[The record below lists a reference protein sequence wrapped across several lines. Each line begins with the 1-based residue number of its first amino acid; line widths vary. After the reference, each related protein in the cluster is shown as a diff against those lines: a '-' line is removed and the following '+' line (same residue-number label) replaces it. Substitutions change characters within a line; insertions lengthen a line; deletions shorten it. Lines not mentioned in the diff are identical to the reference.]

1 MEIKASDVAK
11 LRQMTGAGMM
21 DCKKALVEA
30 EGDFNRAQEIIREK
44 GKLVAAKRSDRE
56 TTEGKVV
63 ALVNADNT
71 KAIITALGCETD
83 FVAKNAEFQELAGN
97 IAKAALENFPAD
109 LAGLM
114 ACSFNGQTV
123 EDAITQQTGKSG
135 EKHAVPFYASIEAP
149 YIASY
154 MHVINGKLA
163 AIVGFNKVVAPEVGK
178 GIAMQVA
185 SMNPVALD
193 AESVPQEVI
202 NNELAVA
209 VEKTKEELVLKAV
222 EAALKKAGINPSHV
236 DSEDH
241 IESNMAKGWISAE
254 DAAKA
259 REIKATVAAEKTAG
273 LGAEEAKIQNIAKG
287 RLGKFFKENTLV
299 EQVYQMGDGKQTV
312 KEFLASIDKDVKVV
326 AFKRFS
332 LND

>member
-71 KAIITALGCETD
+71 KAILTALGCETD

-97 IAKAALENFPAD
+97 IAKAALDNFPAD

-193 AESVPQEVI
+193 AASVPQEVI
-202 NNELAVA
+202 NNELTVA

-259 REIKATVAAEKTAG
+259 REIKATVTAEKTAG

-312 KEFLASIDKDVKVV
+312 KDFLASVDKDVKVV